1 MTLALAYVVIDA
13 TDLDAWEHFATRT
26 LGFEV
31 RRDGDTLLARLDQRR
46 QRVVVTRGDR
56 DGLAA
61 YGLECRS
68 AGELLGLRDRLRSAG
83 VDARDGDAA
92 ALSGRDVQALVHVA
106 DPAGVAVELVA
117 GHGSTVAPLA
127 SPTGARFVSD
137 DAVGMGH
144 VVLGVADLAAA
155 LGFYVDLLGFAVS
168 DTMTL
173 GGASLAFLHSN
184 ERHHTVALMGVGADV
199 GLHHFMVEVDSID
212 AVGRAYDQVLAERRP
227 LEFTLGR
234 HSNDEMVSFYVRT
247 PSGFSVEYGTG
258 GLRVTPGAWTAT
270 HLDAPSRWG
279 HASEAPHE

>member
-1 MTLALAYVVIDA
+1 MTLALAYVAIDA
-13 TDLDAWEHFATRT
+13 TDLDAWEHFATGT

-46 QRVVVTRGDR
+46 QRVIVSRGDR

-68 AGELLGLRDRLRSAG
+68 AGALVELRDRLRAAG
-83 VDARDGDAA
+83 VEARDGDAA
-92 ALSGRDVQALVHVA
+92 TLAARDVRRLVHLS

-117 GHGSTVAPLA
+117 GHGSTVAPLE

-137 DAVGMGH
+137 DDVGMGH
-144 VVLGVADLAAA
+144 VVLGVADLDAA
-155 LGFYVDLLGFAVS
+155 LGFYVDLLGFAIS

-173 GGASLAFLHSN
+173 GGAPLAFLHSN
-184 ERHHTVALMGVGADV
+184 QRHHTVALMGVGADV

-212 AVGRAYDQVLAERRP
+212 AVGRAYDQVRAERRP

-234 HSNDEMVSFYVRT
+234 HSNDEMLSFYVRT

-258 GLRVTPGAWTAT
+258 GLRVTPGSWTAT
-270 HLDAPSRWG
+270 HLDAPSLWG
-279 HASEAPHE
+279 HTPEEPAP